1 MTFAEII
8 YLMQNYLLLIF
19 SLFSLSVYSQ
29 TGSIQGNISDAE
41 TGETLIGATVMLAG
55 TTTGAAGDLDGNFTI
70 NNIQPGTYKLVCM
83 FISYRTDT
91 LRNVEVRAG
100 EITTVNFKL
109 GSAAVKMDEVVI
121 QARANKAGQYYML
134 NAKQESAV
142 LLDGISSKEIARG
155 GDSDVAGALKRVTGV
170 SVEEGKYV
178 YVRGLSDRYSKTTLN
193 SAVIPSLDPRRNA
206 VQMDMFPVSMV
217 DNISIYKTF
226 SPELPGDFSGG
237 LVDIATKDYPDN
249 LVVDFSIGLGYN
261 TNATFNDDFMGSNS
275 GNSDWR
281 AKGSEDRA
289 VPNDVKENEVA
300 PIDFSSFEDA
310 RLDAGLNEEEWNS
323 LSFSERQELLQ
334 ESRVQRNETLTQQ
347 TKSFNKAWNPE
358 KKKAGL
364 NQSYSLVIGNKVSLF
379 NNDLGFNVGFNYASV
394 NKFYDDG
401 VTGRYTL
408 TGNVNDVNELTTQRK
423 MVDTRGDEARKWG
436 GLINLS
442 YAIGKNNLIG
452 FNYLH
457 NQNGLNSGRY
467 QEGINP
473 SDDVDLFIRVNSGRY
488 IERSMDTY
496 QLKGEHT
503 IQRAGGMVINWQY
516 SKTES
521 EMITPDLRV
530 FTNDY
535 TVRELTSYFDADSN
549 NITDYVNG
557 EELSNSEIED
567 EFPGFTSFTGPDTLY
582 NVSIN
587 LYPAPTRFYRNMH
600 EINNHAYLNF
610 KIPFNRHRK
619 GLESSVKFGGTY
631 VDKSRQMDEVRY
643 SFISQGI
650 QYTGND
656 DLYFSNE
663 NMNVVPG
670 ESFLYLRDDT
680 ELRNSYRATENDIA
694 AYAMVDWKL
703 IKKLRLVT
711 GARLETTNIQTQSLD
726 TAQAEGL
733 LDIVDILPALSLK
746 YELNPKNNLRIS
758 GSRTLARPTF
768 RELAPFANFDFED
781 GFVYV
786 GNTELERTLI
796 DNFDLRWEMFPKSGE
811 IISVSAF
818 YKKFHKPIEKV
829 VNPEAQNVEITWEN
843 VDQGQVIGLE
853 FEFRKNLDFITHS
866 LRDFSLGFNVTL
878 VKSETSIDP
887 DELEQIRAQDPNHA
901 DTREMFGQAPYV
913 VNAYL
918 SYLNRDLGLEL
929 NATYNVIGPRMTL
942 VIKGGTPN
950 VFLQPFNL
958 LNFNISK
965 TLGKH
970 FGIKLSASNILNS
983 RKREI
988 QTYKDVEYDFQSFTL
1003 GTTFGITLKYSL

>member
-1 MTFAEII
+1 MK
-8 YLMQNYLLLIF
+8 YYLLFVF
-19 SLFSLSVYSQ
+19 SLLMLSAYSQ
-29 TGSIQGNISDAE
+29 TGSIQGNISDTE

-70 NNIQPGTYKLVCM
+70 SNIKPGTYKLVCN
-83 FISYRTDT
+83 FISYQPDT
-91 LRNVEVRAG
+91 LKNIVVKAG

-109 GSAAVKMDEVVI
+109 ETIAVKMDEVVI

-134 NAKQESAV
+134 NTKQESAV
-142 LLDGISSKEIARG
+142 LLDGITSKEIARG

-170 SVEEGKYV
+170 SVEGGKYV

-193 SAVIPSLDPRRNA
+193 AAVIPSLDPRRNA

-217 DNISIYKTF
+217 DNISVYKTF
-226 SPELPGDFSGG
+226 SPDLPGDFSGG
-237 LVDIATKDYPDN
+237 LVDISTKDYPDN
-249 LVVDFSIGLGYN
+249 LVVDFSVGLEYN
-261 TNATFNDDFMGSNS
+261 TNATFNDNFIGANS
-275 GNSDWR
+275 GNSDWK
-281 AKGSEDRA
+281 AKGSDDRA
-289 VPNDVKENEVA
+289 VPDVVRENDIA
-300 PIDFSSFEDA
+300 PVDFSSFEDA
-310 RLDAGLNEEEWNS
+310 RMDAGLSEDEWNN
-323 LSFSERQELLQ
+323 LSFSDKQEFLQ
-334 ESRVQRNETLTQQ
+334 ESRIQRNETITDQ

-358 KKKAGL
+358 QKKAGL
-364 NQSYSLVIGNKVSLF
+364 NQSYNLAIGDKISLF
-379 NNDLGFNVGFNYASV
+379 NNDLGFNVGFNYASK
-394 NKFYDDG
+394 NKFYNDG

-423 MVDTRGDEARKWG
+423 MTDTRGDEARKWG
-436 GLINLS
+436 ALFNMN
-442 YAIGKNNLIG
+442 YALGKNNLIG
-452 FNYLH
+452 FNFLH
-457 NQNGLNSGRY
+457 NQNGLNSGRF

-473 SDDVDLFIRVNSGRY
+473 SDDVNLFIRVNSGRY

-496 QLKGEHT
+496 QIKGEHT
-503 IQRAGGMVINWQY
+503 IKKAGGMIINWQY

-535 TVRELTSYFDADSN
+535 TVQELTSYFDADGN
-549 NITDYVNG
+549 DITNYVVG
-557 EELSNSEIED
+557 EELSNSEIEE
-567 EFPGFTSFTGPDTLY
+567 EFPGFTTFTGPDTLF

-587 LYPAPTRFYRNMH
+587 LYPAPTRYYRNMH
-600 EINNHAYLNF
+600 EINNHAYVNI
-610 KIPFNRHRK
+610 KIPFNRYLK

-631 VDKSRQMDEVRY
+631 VDKSRQMDEIRY

-650 QYTGND
+650 QYNGND
-656 DLYFSNE
+656 SEYFDDS

-670 ESFLYLRDDT
+670 NNYLYLRDDT
-680 ELRNSYRATENDIA
+680 ELRNSYRATENNIS
-694 AYAMVDWKL
+694 AYAMVDWKPV
-703 IKKLRLVT
+703 KKLRIIT
-711 GARLETTNIQTQSLD
+711 GARIETTDLKTQSLD

-733 LDIVDILPALSLK
+733 LDRTDVLPALSLK
-746 YELNPKNNLRIS
+746 YELNQKNNLRFS
-758 GSRTLARPTF
+758 GTRTLARPTF

-786 GNTELERTLI
+786 GNTELDRTLI
-796 DNFDLRWEMFPKSGE
+796 DNLDLRWEIFPKSGE

-843 VDQGQVIGLE
+843 VEQGQVIGLE

-866 LRDFSLGFNVTL
+866 LRDFSLGLNVTI

-887 DELEQIRAQDPNHA
+887 DELEQIRSQDPNHI

-913 VNAYL
+913 INAYL
-918 SYLNRDLGLEL
+918 TYLNRDLGLEL
-929 NATYNVIGPRMTL
+929 NTTYNVIGPRMTL
-942 VIKGGTPN
+942 VVKGGTPN
-950 VFLQPFNL
+950 VFEQPFHL
-958 LNFNISK
+958 LNFNVSK

-988 QTYKDVEYDFQSFTL
+988 QTYKDVEYDFQSYTR
-1003 GTTFGITLKYSL
+1003 GTTFGVTLKYSL

>member
-1 MTFAEII
+1 MNKT
-8 YLMQNYLLLIF
+8 LLFLF
-19 SLFSLSVYSQ
+19 SLFTLSVYSQ
-29 TGSIQGNISDAE
+29 TGSIQGIISDAE
-41 TGETLIGATVMLAG
+41 NGETLIGATVMLAG
-55 TTTGAAGDLDGNFTI
+55 TTIGAAGDLDGNFII
-70 NNIQPGTYKLVCM
+70 NKIQPGTYKLVCK
-83 FISYRTDT
+83 FISYKTDT
-91 LRNVEVRAG
+91 LRSVEVKAG
-100 EITTVNFKL
+100 EITMVNFKL

-121 QARANKAGQYYML
+121 QARANKAGQFYML
-134 NAKQESAV
+134 NVKQESAV

-155 GDSDVAGALKRVTGV
+155 GDNDVASALKRVTGV
-170 SVEEGKYV
+170 SVEGGKYV

-193 SAVIPSLDPRRNA
+193 AAVIPSLDPRRNA

-226 SPELPGDFSGG
+226 SPDLPGDFSGG
-237 LVDIATKDYPDN
+237 LVDIATKDYPDH

-261 TNATFNDDFMGSNS
+261 TNATFNDDFMGANS
-275 GNSDWR
+275 GKADWI
-281 AKGSEDRA
+281 AKGSEDRK
-289 VPNDVKENEVA
+289 VPNDVRENEVA

-310 RLDAGLNEEEWNS
+310 RMDAGLSEEQWNN

-334 ESRVQRNETLTQQ
+334 VSRIQRNEMLTQQ
-347 TKSFNKAWNPE
+347 TKSFNKAWQPE

-364 NQSYSLVIGNKVSLF
+364 NQSYSLVIGNKVSLL
-379 NNDLGFNVGFNYASV
+379 NNDLGFNIGFNYASV

-401 VTGRYTL
+401 ITGRYTL

-423 MVDTRGDEARKWG
+423 MTDTRGDEARKWG
-436 GLINLS
+436 ALFNIN
-442 YAIGKNNLIG
+442 YAIGLNHLIG

-473 SDDVDLFIRVNSGRY
+473 SDDVDSFIRINSGRY

-503 IQRAGGMVINWQY
+503 IKRAGGMIVNWQY

-521 EMITPDLRV
+521 EMVTPDLRV

-535 TVRELTSYFDADSN
+535 TIQELTSYFDADGN
-549 NITDYVNG
+549 DITDYVLG
-557 EELSNSEIED
+557 EELSNGEIED
-567 EFPGFTSFTGPDTLY
+567 EYPGFTSFTGLDTLY

-587 LYPAPTRFYRNMH
+587 LYPAPTRYYRNMH
-600 EINNHAYLNF
+600 EINNHTYLNF
-610 KIPFNRHRK
+610 KIPFNRYK
-619 GLESSVKFGGTY
+619 NGLESIVKFGGTY
-631 VDKSRQMDEVRY
+631 VDKARQMDEVRY

-656 DLYFSNE
+656 AQYFSDE

-680 ELRNSYRATENDIA
+680 ELRNSYSATENDIA
-694 AYAMVDWKL
+694 AYAMVDWKPAKNFR
-703 IKKLRLVT
+703 IVAGT
-711 GARLETTNIQTQSLD
+711 RLETTDIKTQSLD
-726 TAQAEGL
+726 TAQAEGIL
-733 LDIVDILPALSLK
+733 ERADILPALSIK
-746 YELNPKNNLRIS
+746 YKLNSKNNLRIS
-758 GSRTLARPTF
+758 GTRTLARPTF

-786 GNTELERTLI
+786 GNTELDRTLI
-796 DNFDLRWEMFPKSGE
+796 DNFDLRWEIFPKSGE

-843 VDQGQVIGLE
+843 VEQGQVIGLE
-853 FEFRKNLDFITHS
+853 LEFRKNLDFITHS

-918 SYLNRDLGLEL
+918 SYLNRELGLEI
-929 NATYNVIGPRMTL
+929 NTTYNVIGPRMTL

-958 LNFNISK
+958 WNFNISK
-965 TLGKH
+965 TIGDH

-988 QTYKDVEYDFQSFTL
+988 QTYKDVEYDFQSNTL
-1003 GTTFGITLKYSL
+1003 GTTFAITLKYSL